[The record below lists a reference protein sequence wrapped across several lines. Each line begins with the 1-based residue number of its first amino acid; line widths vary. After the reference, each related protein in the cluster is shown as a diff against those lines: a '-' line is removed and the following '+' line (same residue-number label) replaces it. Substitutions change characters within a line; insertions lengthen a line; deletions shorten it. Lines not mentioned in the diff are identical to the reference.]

1 MSEGTHH
8 EGAGMMATLQKIL
21 LPPMKFDPSCK
32 YDQSLVDNAKPHHR
46 EAVKLA
52 LTDLYG
58 VRHEALIRLP
68 SSWERALCNRVL
80 NDPRDLRLFLT
91 FLQITLW
98 LVFSCYVQLFVLPK
112 DDPRSLWWMAI
123 HLPVTWIAF
132 GQRFILAMHYAAH
145 RPLFSPKHLGKFL
158 AAALNVFPQVI
169 ISNFYGMPAGTYYV
183 HHCVMHHQANN
194 FFPYDISSTMP
205 YNRASPLHF
214 LAYVINFTLH
224 TMLYLP
230 FYALKKRRLDVGL
243 GVALC
248 VGVYLSFFYVT
259 YNLHA
264 NFFLTSFAVS
274 FILGPF
280 ALMLGNYS
288 QHIFVNPDDPTS
300 NYGLACNHINAPFNM
315 LTFNDGYHITHHVSS
330 ITHWSE
336 MPLHFIQHLDQ
347 YEAGGALLFQGIA
360 FDDITL
366 NVFQGEKGLKYL
378 ASKVIQIVPD
388 EKKLSES
395 EIIALFKKRL
405 QPIESEATKLKM
417 PQLTIFMANEV
428 LWVALYFGGFPAA
441 IIPAMAIPLFHAL
454 YWLA

>member
-1 MSEGTHH
+1 
-8 EGAGMMATLQKIL
+8 
-21 LPPMKFDPSCK
+21 MKFDPSCK

-46 EAVKLA
+46 HREAVKVRKDKA

-68 SSWERALCNRVL
+68 SSQRERALCDRVL

-98 LVFSCYVQLFVLPK
+98 LVSPSPVLRPALCPAK
-112 DDPRSLWWMAI
+112 GRPALALVDGHSPPGDVDRVWPALHPRDALRRPPASL
-123 HLPVTWIAF
+123 
-132 GQRFILAMHYAAH
+132 LA
-145 RPLFSPKHLGKFL
+145 KHLGKFL

-405 QPIESEATKLKM
+405 QPIESEATELKM
-417 PQLTIFMANEV
+417 PQLTVFMANEV